1 MNHLHVSAVQMFFK
15 AVMSWRMVQV
25 MLAVQ
30 TQEQNLEEFYALLE
44 VSP

>member
-1 MNHLHVSAVQMFFK
+1 MYLLYKPMFFK